1 MECMDQDVGQSGHRQ
16 PRVPGMP
23 AAAMGHGAG
32 RYRPMPKTQM
42 HGLSRHQGPQTIARS
57 GRQASQQPVQ
67 FARRPVDAGILRQSI
82 VPATNPHHGALGH
95 GRGNSVSAES
105 SPAKV
110 SRGGRSAP
118 RSKISGNVHSA
129 NVPRLGS
136 YELTPV
142 ASCGKP
148 RDRHPVPLRGT
159 LTRTRRGN
167 SLEAARTAAKWP
179 RTAAQCRSDAMCPWR
194 NSARH
199 CLATN
204 RKLVTTNL
212 QIGLDAMT

>member
-1 MECMDQDVGQSGHRQ
+1 MDQDVGQSGHRQ

-148 RDRHPVPLRGT
+148 RDRHPVPLRGHFDT
-159 LTRTRRGN
+159 NTPRKQPGSSPYRGKVAPHGSVVPQRRN
-167 SLEAARTAAKWP
+167 VPPEETQRDNV
-179 RTAAQCRSDAMCPWR
+179 RQRIE
-194 NSARH
+194 
-199 CLATN
+199 
-204 RKLVTTNL
+204 NL
-212 QIGLDAMT
+212 